1 VCVAMFAALAPTVS
15 HAIAL
20 AQGNTGGGIEIC
32 TSEGMRFVAVEP
44 APSSADS
51 ETGSKSALS
60 LSHCPF
66 CLHNADRVAP
76 PPTLLP
82 YLFLIQGG
90 QQEVTVWQAFFYPT
104 NTTFKTAPR
113 GPPATPGP
121 KAQGAQATAQGAAPS
136 NPTVP
141 LPSPVLRK
149 GPLGATGTALPSTTA
164 SAPQPL
170 AAQPAGELDKPALKA
185 IAGGMTRA

>member
-1 VCVAMFAALAPTVS
+1 MSHPHQHTLTLRRWAVWLAVFVAMFAALAPTVS

-32 TSEGMRFVAVEP
+32 TSEGMRFVAAEP

-90 QQEVTVWQAFFYPT
+90 QQEVTVWQAFFFVKPPA
-104 NTTFKTAPR
+104 FAPPSR
-113 GPPATPGP
+113 GPPDFG
-121 KAQGAQATAQGAAPS
+121 
-136 NPTVP
+136 
-141 LPSPVLRK
+141 
-149 GPLGATGTALPSTTA
+149 
-164 SAPQPL
+164 
-170 AAQPAGELDKPALKA
+170 
-185 IAGGMTRA
+185 

>member
-1 VCVAMFAALAPTVS
+1 MTAPLHRRHHHSPRLRLWAVWLAVCVAVFAALAPTVS

-20 AQGNTGGGIEIC
+20 ANGNYTFQLDIC
-32 TSEGMRFVAVEP
+32 SVP
-44 APSSADS
+44 AYGPIDADNSQNSADS

-66 CLHNADRVAP
+66 CLHNTDRVAP

-90 QQEVTVWQAFFYPT
+90 QQELTVWQAFFYPT

-113 GPPATPGP
+113 GPPAYF
-121 KAQGAQATAQGAAPS
+121 
-136 NPTVP
+136 
-141 LPSPVLRK
+141 
-149 GPLGATGTALPSTTA
+149 
-164 SAPQPL
+164 
-170 AAQPAGELDKPALKA
+170 
-185 IAGGMTRA
+185 